1 MKKFWSFLLVAVLC
15 MSLLA
20 GCGGG
25 AAVDEEIDYPTATI
39 TAICP
44 WSAGGGTD
52 TFLRAICAATEPILG
67 QTITVSNTTGGG
79 GATGHGAII
88 AAEPD
93 GYTIGMITFEL
104 NSLPPQGL
112 VEFTYEDLDP
122 LLRLNMDAAAITV
135 PIDAPY
141 DTLEAFLEYCKAHPG
156 EVTVGNAGPGSV
168 WHLAAGVAEQECG
181 VTFNH
186 IPYDGAAPAVTDL
199 AGGHIDAV
207 AVSSAEVLSQ
217 VKAGTMKILAV
228 MAEERNPNF
237 PEVPTF
243 TEEGYNVVFGTWRG
257 LAVPTGTPDE
267 IKAILVEA
275 FTEAYEDADF
285 QELATSLGLG
295 LAYQN
300 TEDFKAFLAEN
311 AASVENTMKTLGLI
325 E

>member
-25 AAVDEEIDYPTATI
+25 AAVEEEIDYPTSTI

-228 MAEERNPNF
+228 MSEERNPNF

-267 IKAILVEA
+267 IKMILVDA
-275 FTEAYEDADF
+275 FTEAYNDPDF

-311 AASVENTMKTLGLI
+311 AASVENTMKALGLV